1 MFILEIFRAVI
12 SALYLKE
19 EVITTMKKAIKQSTL
34 IYALN
39 AGSVLLLTGVVAAFL
54 FMFRMNSDISLANS
68 QKFDLT
74 RNATLFMDASA
85 YLTSEVRA
93 YAVTGDERHYDNYQ
107 NEVNNLKNRDTGVAN
122 MKEIGITSEEQQ
134 KIDEMSGL
142 SNQLVPLEEKA
153 MEDARAARTEQ
164 ASEYV
169 FGSEY
174 ESATDRINEIKGEFL
189 DMLESRTQKKIDRLE
204 AASRVLQA
212 FTFLMILMVAAMQAV
227 TFLVMRKKVL
237 TPIAAV
243 EKEMEEIAH
252 GNLSSDFSLEPDTSE
267 IGMLVNAI
275 HNTRRTLHQYIGDIS
290 EKLNQISGGNID
302 LRVDIQYIGDFSPI
316 QQALETI
323 IFSLNNT
330 LSQINRAAQ
339 QVSLGSDQVAGG
351 AQALAS
357 GSAEQASSIEELS
370 ASARL
375 IAQQAEENSSSV
387 RTAARYMEEA
397 VAGVEAGNEYM
408 KQLTEAMKEIG
419 DSSNQITNITKVI
432 EDIAFQTNILALNAA
447 IEAARAGEAGKG
459 FSVVADEVRSLAA
472 KSGEAARQTT
482 SLIQASVAAANKG
495 IQTTSDTAV
504 ILQEVGVRA
513 KLVDESIAKI
523 EQASAEQADAIE
535 QIEQGLNQV
544 SAVVQNNAA
553 TAEENSA
560 TSEEMSAQ
568 AITLRDEIRRFRLSS
583 QAVG

>member
-1 MFILEIFRAVI
+1 
-12 SALYLKE
+12 
-19 EVITTMKKAIKQSTL
+19 MKKAIKQSTL

-39 AGSVLLLTGVVAAFL
+39 AGSVLLLAGVVAAFL
-54 FMFRMNSDISLANS
+54 FMFQMNSDISLANS

-74 RNATLFMDASA
+74 RNATHFMDASA

-93 YAVTGDERHYDNYQ
+93 YAVTGDERHYDNYW
-107 NEVNNLKNRDTGVAN
+107 NEVNNLKNRDTGVAS

-142 SNQLVPLEEKA
+142 SNQLIPLEEKA

-169 FGSEY
+169 FGDEY
-174 ESATDRINEIKGEFL
+174 ESATERIDEIKGEFL

-237 TPIAAV
+237 NPIAAV

-357 GSAEQASSIEELS
+357 GSAEQASSVEELS

-375 IAQQAEENSSSV
+375 IAQQAGENSSSV
-387 RTAARYMEEA
+387 KTAARYMEEA

-472 KSGEAARQTT
+472 KSGEAARRTT

-504 ILQEVGVRA
+504 ILQEVGVKA

-523 EQASAEQADAIE
+523 EQASAEQAEAID

-583 QAVG
+583 RTVG